1 MEHKKVSR
9 LLILAGAVAGVG
21 GMITLFLLIP
31 LAATE
36 TRNAYPELS
45 GWFWPGLIYAWAVG
59 ALCLAALGEYLRIS
73 VRIGK
78 NRSFCTENVRDMRMI
93 AILLLAAAGLL
104 LTGAVLVLAI
114 GFGPVW
120 LWLLLAAA
128 ACGAMAILA
137 YALSRLLNRAVQLQ
151 EENDL
156 TV

>member
-1 MEHKKVSR
+1 MEHKMVSR
-9 LLILAGAVAGVG
+9 LLILAGVVAGVG
-21 GMITLFLLIP
+21 GMAILLLLIP

-36 TRNAYPELS
+36 MRNTYPELS
-45 GWFWPGLIYAWAVG
+45 GWFWPGLVYAWAVG
-59 ALCLAALGEYLRIS
+59 ALCLAALEEYLRIS

-78 NRSFCTENVRDMRMI
+78 NRSFCAENVRDLRVI
-93 AILLLAAAGLL
+93 AILLLAAAGLIL
-104 LTGAVLVLAI
+104 IGAILVLAM

>member
-9 LLILAGAVAGVG
+9 LLILAGVVAGVG
-21 GMITLFLLIP
+21 GMAILFLLIP
-31 LAATE
+31 LATTE
-36 TRNAYPELS
+36 IRNAHPELS
-45 GWFWPGLIYAWAVG
+45 GWFWPGLVYAWAVG
-59 ALCLAALGEYLRIS
+59 ALCLAALGEYLLIS
-73 VRIGK
+73 MRIGK
-78 NRSFCTENVRDMRMI
+78 NRSFCVENVRDLRLI
-93 AILLLAAAGLL
+93 AVLLLAAAGLL
-104 LTGAVLVLAI
+104 LVGAVFVLAV

>member
-9 LLILAGAVAGVG
+9 LLILAGAVAGTG
-21 GMITLFLLIP
+21 GMSILILLTS
-31 LAATE
+31 LAAVE
-36 TRNAYPELS
+36 FRNTYPELS
-45 GWFWPGLIYAWAVG
+45 GWFWPGMMYAWAVG
-59 ALCLAALGEYLRIS
+59 ALCFAALWEYLRIS

-78 NRSFCTENVRDMRMI
+78 NRSFCAENVRDLRLI
-93 AILLLAAAGLL
+93 AVLLLAAAGLFL
-104 LTGAVLVLAI
+104 AGAILILAM
-114 GFGPVW
+114 GFGPSW

-128 ACGAMAILA
+128 ASGAMAILA